1 MKQLLALAK
10 EAVKY
15 KRKKKLGSYQY
26 GSVIFSITLA
36 LFVIGIFGLLLIQ
49 TKQLTTQIQ
58 ENVEIQVYLNKNV
71 TSNQKNRIQGDLGSR
86 QFTLRKDNQPKIT
99 FISKEKAAQ
108 QFIADTGEDFTE
120 FLGENPLR
128 DALVININ
136 PDFQSS
142 TTLDSIKTNIESIN
156 GVFEVSYVDSLVE
169 SINKNLTNIS
179 VFLLGFAVI
188 LLIVV
193 VMLIGSTIKL
203 ALFSQRFLI
212 RSMQL
217 VGATSNF
224 IKIPFLKRAFIHGVI
239 AGVLACAFLF
249 GLTTL
254 ANDRIEGLKAL
265 QNEMYV
271 FGLYGVLI
279 ILGGF
284 IALVSSQRA
293 MNKYLKM
300 SLDELY

>member
-1 MKQLLALAK
+1 MTK

-36 LFVIGIFGLLLIQ
+36 LLVIGIFGLLLIQ

-71 TSNQKNRIQGDLGSR
+71 APNQKNRIQGDLGSR
-86 QFTLRKDNQPKIT
+86 QFTLRKDNQPRIK
-99 FISKEKAAQ
+99 FISKEEAAK
-108 QFIADTGEDFTE
+108 QFIADTGEDFTA
-120 FLGENPLR
+120 FLGDNPLR
-128 DALVININ
+128 DALVINID
-136 PDFQSS
+136 PEYQAS
-142 TTLDSIKTNIESIN
+142 TMLDSIKTNIESIS
-156 GVFEVSYVDSLVE
+156 GVFEVTYVDSLVE
-169 SINKNLTNIS
+169 SINKNLTNIG
-179 VFLLGFAVI
+179 VFLLGFASI

-217 VGATSNF
+217 VGATRNF
-224 IKIPFLKRAFIHGVI
+224 IKIPFLKRAFMHGLI
-239 AGVLACAFLF
+239 AGVLASAFLF

-254 ANDRIEGLKAL
+254 ANERIDGLEAL
-265 QNEMYV
+265 QNEIYV
-271 FGLYGVLI
+271 FGLYGLLI
-279 ILGGF
+279 VLGGF
-284 IALVSSQRA
+284 IALMSSQRA

>member
-1 MKQLLALAK
+1 LTK

-58 ENVEIQVYLNKNV
+58 ENVEIQVYLIKNV
-71 TSNQKNRIQGDLGSR
+71 TSNQKNRIQGDLGAR
-86 QFTLRKDNQPKIT
+86 QFTLRKDNQPRIK
-99 FISKEKAAQ
+99 FISKEEAAE
-108 QFIADTGEDFTE
+108 QFISDTGEDFTA

-136 PDFQSS
+136 PAFQESS
-142 TTLDSIKTNIESIN
+142 KLDSIKTNIASIS
-156 GVFEVSYVDSLVE
+156 GVFEVTYVDSLVE

-179 VFLLGFAVI
+179 VFLLGFAAI

-217 VGATSNF
+217 VGATRSF
-224 IKIPFLKRAFIHGVI
+224 IKIPFLKRAFLHGII
-239 AGVLACAFLF
+239 AGVLACVFLF
-249 GLTTL
+249 GLATF
-254 ANDRIEGLKAL
+254 ANNKIEGLKAL

-271 FGLYGVLI
+271 FGLYGILI
-279 ILGGF
+279 LLGGW
-284 IALVSSQRA
+284 IALLSSQRA

>member
-1 MKQLLALAK
+1 MTK

-71 TSNQKNRIQGDLGSR
+71 TSNQKNRIQGDLGAR
-86 QFTLRKDNQPKIT
+86 QFTLRKDNQPRIK
-99 FISKEKAAQ
+99 FISKEEAAE
-108 QFIADTGEDFTE
+108 QFISDTGEDFTA

-136 PDFQSS
+136 PAFQESS
-142 TTLDSIKTNIESIN
+142 KLDSIKTNIASIS
-156 GVFEVSYVDSLVE
+156 GVFEVTYVDSLVE

-179 VFLLGFAVI
+179 VFLLGFAAI

-217 VGATSNF
+217 VGATRSF
-224 IKIPFLKRAFIHGVI
+224 IKIPFLKRAFLHGII
-239 AGVLACAFLF
+239 AGVLACVFLF
-249 GLTTL
+249 GLATF
-254 ANDRIEGLKAL
+254 ANNKIEGLKAL

-271 FGLYGVLI
+271 FGLYGILI
-279 ILGGF
+279 LLGGW
-284 IALVSSQRA
+284 IALLSSQRA

>member
-1 MKQLLALAK
+1 LTK

-71 TSNQKNRIQGDLGSR
+71 TSNQKNRIQGDLGAR
-86 QFTLRKDNQPKIT
+86 QFTLRKDNQPRIK
-99 FISKEKAAQ
+99 FISKEEAAE
-108 QFIADTGEDFTE
+108 QFISDTGEDFTA

-136 PDFQSS
+136 PAFQESS
-142 TTLDSIKTNIESIN
+142 KLDSIKTNIASIS
-156 GVFEVSYVDSLVE
+156 GVFEVTYVDSLVE

-179 VFLLGFAVI
+179 VFLLGFAAI

-217 VGATSNF
+217 VGATRSF
-224 IKIPFLKRAFIHGVI
+224 IKIPFLKRAFLHGII
-239 AGVLACAFLF
+239 AGVLACVFLF
-249 GLTTL
+249 GLATF
-254 ANDRIEGLKAL
+254 ANNKIEGLKVL

-271 FGLYGVLI
+271 FGLYGILI
-279 ILGGF
+279 LLGGW
-284 IALVSSQRA
+284 IALLSSQRA

>member
-1 MKQLLALAK
+1 LAK
-10 EAVKY
+10 EIKKY

-36 LFVIGIFGLLLIQ
+36 LVVIGIFGLLLIQ

-71 TSNQKNRIQGDLGSR
+71 TTNQKNRIQSDLASR
-86 QFTLRKDNQPKIT
+86 QFTLRKDNQSRIT
-99 FISKEKAAQ
+99 FISKEEAAN
-108 QFIADTGEDFTE
+108 QFIEETGEDFTE

-136 PDFQSS
+136 PAFQES
-142 TTLDSIKTNIESIN
+142 TKLDSIKSNIESIS
-156 GVFEVSYVDSLVE
+156 GVFEVAYVDSLVD

-179 VFLLGFAVI
+179 AFLLGFTVI

-217 VGATSNF
+217 VGATRGF
-224 IKIPFLKRAFIHGVI
+224 IKIPFLRRAFFHGII
-239 AGVLACAFLF
+239 AGILACGFLY
-249 GLTTL
+249 GLSYL
-254 ANDRIEGLKAL
+254 ANNQIDGLIEL
-265 QNEMYV
+265 QNETYV
-271 FGLYGVLI
+271 LGLYGTLI
-279 ILGGF
+279 VLGGL
-284 IALVSSQRA
+284 IAFVSSHRA